1 MKKFNKLYLLALFI
15 PLFIIFMGSKSFAA
29 TGSAYFSLY
38 NKSIGRP
45 TGYYTVSVNGGATK
59 PVIKIIKTNS
69 AGTVDDTPVNSAVY
83 CLKDGVGFGS
93 ESGTVVGPIEYT
105 QNFNMKSS
113 DFVTSSTVY
122 RNQLPTNITTYNEI
136 VWILEHLSIPTQS
149 KADLYASTGLSDDD
163 FLKYLNDTNQVNDV
177 IEVIQQAAIWYYANS
192 TTPADQK
199 YQPLEDAL
207 FYYSSNA
214 NGTPYELTNLNKK
227 EGQDFVDNPFT
238 KLYDYFVDGAA
249 NAVQNGYTYQ
259 TGTAG
264 TGVTLD
270 KSNATVTTSGSNY
283 IIGPYKIV
291 AGSNYSL
298 TSASVL
304 ADSSELSNVT
314 ILGSDKSTALTGS
327 TTKDKLANY
336 ANRNFYI
343 SLPNTT
349 SASSVTINIS
359 SSYSGTNLTYWS
371 TSANQVSSNQ
381 PVVVIEK
388 ASGTST
394 GTDTKTLAKP
404 VFDLALRKFIVS
416 VNGTNVTT
424 SREPVYTQNDLKN
437 LALETS
443 TSVGTTTLIKKHT
456 KDPVS
461 VKEGDRV
468 VYKIRIYNEGSI
480 NGYATEITDYLPSG
494 LQLAQNSTINNA
506 YGWQMYDESGK
517 ATTDYNA
524 GKIIKTSYLSNRVL
538 SAFDKAPSN
547 GTYSIS
553 YEDVQVECVVNTKT
567 STTDIHLKNV
577 AEITGSKNGANQPD
591 RDSTT
596 NNLTGDQKNNY
607 APGTSTVGKGYEDDD
622 DYEDLI
628 IPGRYFDL
636 ALRKFISKVN
646 DKEYDR
652 APKYNVSPL
661 LNGDTTADYYHKKSA
676 VSVEAGDTVTYTIR
690 VYNEGQVDGYVDEI
704 TDHLPPE
711 LQFINNDFN
720 ANNGWVLDPSD
731 TTQRTVKTQKLSK
744 ANDAENIIKSFD
756 QTKTTLNYKEV
767 QIQCK
772 VVETAPLQKEI
783 TNIAEITKSSNEYN
797 LADRDNK
804 ANATI
809 PSDSD
814 LPNYK
819 GNSNNK
825 SDLSD
830 SSYYY
835 EGQEDDDDFEKVI
848 LEKFDLALRKFITGV
863 NNNKITNRVPEVDTS
878 KFGTIVDG
886 KEVTTCTY
894 NHTKEPVRVE
904 QNDTVIYT
912 IRIFNEGTQ
921 AGYASVIK
929 DDVPDGLQFLPD
941 NETNKAYKWIMLD
954 QDGKQTSDATKAK
967 FITTDYLSKDQE
979 KTQGS
984 NLINAFDKSTMNTP
998 EYKDVKVA
1006 FKVTEPN
1013 TSNRIIINKAQI
1025 SKHTNRNGEEINDV
1039 DSTPDVWNEG
1049 EDDQDIEKIYVKY
1062 FDLSLRKWVTQ
1073 AIVIEDGVQK
1083 VMDTGHYAEQD
1094 PEPVVKVE
1102 INKKR
1107 LEDTVIKFKYSIR
1120 VKNEGEIAGYATELS
1135 DYIPNGLKFNQADN
1149 PNWAEADGKITT
1161 DALKD
1166 TLLQPGDT
1174 ATVDLLL
1181 TWDNNEN
1188 NMGVMTNVAEIS
1200 ADKNDSNTHDIDS
1213 TPNNKKEGE
1222 DDIDDA
1228 PVALTAVA
1236 GTKPQYI
1243 ALIGTVLA
1251 IIGTGIGLIIKFVL

>member
-1 MKKFNKLYLLALFI
+1 MKKINRLCF
-15 PLFIIFMGSKSFAA
+15 FIIFIAMLLFLTGNKSFAS
-29 TGSAYFSLY
+29 TGSTYFSLY

-45 TGYYTVSVNGGATK
+45 TGYYFVSVNGGNTK

-69 AGTVDDTPVNSAVY
+69 AGTVDATTSGTAIY

-93 ESGTVVGPIEYT
+93 DSGTVTGPIEYT
-105 QNFNMKSS
+105 QYFDMKNS
-113 DFVTSSTVY
+113 DFVGSSTTY
-122 RNQLPTNITTYNEI
+122 RNQLPTDSTTYNEI
-136 VWILEHLSIPTQS
+136 VWILDNLCIPSVS
-149 KADLYASTGLSDDD
+149 KENLYNATGLSDDD
-163 FLKYLNDTNQVNDV
+163 FLEYLSSTDQINDV
-177 IEVIQQAAIWYYANS
+177 IEVIQQAAIWYYANGTS
-192 TTPADQK
+192 SSDK
-199 YQPLEDAL
+199 VYQPLEDAL
-207 FYYSSNA
+207 FWYASSATGNQTQLENLY
-214 NGTPYELTNLNKK
+214 NGD
-227 EGQDFVDNPFT
+227 GQNFDDSPFT
-238 KLYDYFVDGAA
+238 TVYDYFVEGAA
-249 NAVQNGYTYQ
+249 NAVKNNYTYQ
-259 TGTAG
+259 SNTSGTD
-264 TGVTLD
+264 VTID
-270 KSNATVTTSGSNY
+270 KSSATVTTSGSNY
-283 IIGPYKIV
+283 IIGPYKIS
-291 AGSNYSL
+291 GSNFTL
-298 TSASVL
+298 TSASIL
-304 ADSSELSNVT
+304 ADSTEISDAT
-314 ILGSDKSTALTGS
+314 ILGSDKSTVLTGS

-336 ANRNFYI
+336 ANNNFYI
-343 SLPNTT
+343 SLPITT

-359 SSYSGTNLTYWS
+359 CSYSGTNLTYWS
-371 TSANQVSSNQ
+371 TSANTISSNQ
-381 PVVVIEK
+381 PVVVVEK
-388 ASGTST
+388 VSGNYS
-394 GTDTKTLAKP
+394 GTDTKSLTKP
-404 VFDLALRKFIVS
+404 EFDLALRKFIVS

-424 SREPVYTQNDLKN
+424 SRVPEYTQNDLKN
-437 LALETS
+437 LATNAS
-443 TSVGTTTLIKKHT
+443 TSVGTTTAIKKHT
-456 KDPVS
+456 KDPIT
-461 VKEGDRV
+461 VKQGDKVIYTIRV
-468 VYKIRIYNEGSI
+468 YNEGTI
-480 NGYATEITDYLPSG
+480 DGFATEITDYLPSG
-494 LQLAQNSTINNA
+494 LQLAQDSSINTA
-506 YGWQMYDESGK
+506 YGWSMYDESGN
-517 ATTDYNA
+517 ATSDYSS
-524 GKIIKTSYLSNRVL
+524 GRIIKTSYLSNRKL
-538 SAFDKAPSN
+538 SAFDKAPAD
-547 GTYSIS
+547 GTYTIN
-553 YEDVQVECVVNTKT
+553 YADVQVECVVSAQTT
-567 STTDIHLKNV
+567 TTDTHLKNV
-577 AEITGSKNGANQPD
+577 AEITSSKNDLDQTD

-596 NNLTGDQKNNY
+596 NNLTDTQKNNY

-628 IPGRYFDL
+628 LPGKHFDL
-636 ALRKFISKVN
+636 SLRKFISKVN

-652 APKYNVSPL
+652 APTYDVSPL
-661 LNGDTTADYYHKKSA
+661 LNGDTTANYKHKKSA

-720 ANNGWVLDPSD
+720 ASFGWVIDSSD
-731 TTQRTVKTQKLSK
+731 STQRTIRTTKLSK
-744 ANDAENIIKSFD
+744 ENDTDNIIKAFD
-756 QTKTTLNYKEV
+756 QSKKTLEYREV

-772 VVETAPLQKEI
+772 VVNDAPLQKEI
-783 TNIAEITKSSNEYN
+783 TNIAEITKSSNDYN

-804 ANATI
+804 ATATL

-814 LPNYK
+814 LPNYR
-819 GNSNNK
+819 GNSDNK

-848 LEKFDLALRKFITGV
+848 LERFDLALRKFITGV
-863 NNNKITNRVPEVDTS
+863 NDQAISNRIPDVDTS

-912 IRIFNEGTQ
+912 IRIYNEGTQ
-921 AGYASVIK
+921 AGYASIIK

-941 NETNKAYKWIMLD
+941 NTINKTYRWVMYDSQGNQTN
-954 QDGKQTSDATKAK
+954 DATQAK
-967 FITTDYLSKDQE
+967 YITTDYLSKDQE
-979 KTQGS
+979 QTSGG
-984 NLINAFDKSTMNTP
+984 NLITAFDKATMDSP
-998 EYKDVKVA
+998 SYKDVRVA
-1006 FKVTEPN
+1006 FKVTQPN
-1013 TSNRIIINKAQI
+1013 TSDRIIINRAQI
-1025 SKHTNRNGEEINDV
+1025 SKHTNKDGENVNDI

-1073 AIVIEDGVQK
+1073 AIVIEDGIQK

-1107 LEDTVIKFKYSIR
+1107 LEDTVVKFRYSIR

-1149 PNWAEADGKITT
+1149 PNWTTTDGKITT
-1161 DALKD
+1161 DALKE

-1181 TWDNNEN
+1181 TWDNDEN

-1200 ADKNDSNTHDIDS
+1200 EDKNDSNTPDIDS

-1236 GTKPQYI
+1236 GSKPKYI
-1243 ALIGTVLA
+1243 ALIGSVLA
-1251 IIGTGIGLIIKFVL
+1251 IIGTGAALIIKFVL

>member
-1 MKKFNKLYLLALFI
+1 MKKINRLCF
-15 PLFIIFMGSKSFAA
+15 FIIFIAMLLFLTGNKSFAS
-29 TGSAYFSLY
+29 TGSTYFSLY

-45 TGYYTVSVNGGATK
+45 TGYYFVSVNGGNTK

-69 AGTVDDTPVNSAVY
+69 AGTVDATTSGTAIY

-93 ESGTVVGPIEYT
+93 DSGTVTGPIEYT
-105 QNFNMKSS
+105 QYFDMKNS
-113 DFVTSSTVY
+113 DFVGSSTTY
-122 RNQLPTNITTYNEI
+122 RNQLPTDSTTYNEI
-136 VWILEHLSIPTQS
+136 VWILDNLCIPSVS
-149 KADLYASTGLSDDD
+149 KENLYNATGLSDDD
-163 FLKYLNDTNQVNDV
+163 FLEYLSSTDQINDV
-177 IEVIQQAAIWYYANS
+177 IEVIQQAAIWYYANGTS
-192 TTPADQK
+192 SSDK
-199 YQPLEDAL
+199 VYQPLEDAL
-207 FYYSSNA
+207 FWYASSATGNQTQLENLY
-214 NGTPYELTNLNKK
+214 NGD
-227 EGQDFVDNPFT
+227 GQNFDDSPFT
-238 KLYDYFVDGAA
+238 TVYDYFVEGAA
-249 NAVQNGYTYQ
+249 NAVKNNYTYQ
-259 TGTAG
+259 SNTSGTD
-264 TGVTLD
+264 VTID
-270 KSNATVTTSGSNY
+270 KSSATVTTSGSNY
-283 IIGPYKIV
+283 IIGPYKIS
-291 AGSNYSL
+291 GSNFTL
-298 TSASVL
+298 TSASIL
-304 ADSSELSNVT
+304 ADSTEISDAT
-314 ILGSDKSTALTGS
+314 ILGSDKSTVLTGS

-336 ANRNFYI
+336 ANNNFYI
-343 SLPNTT
+343 SLPITT

-359 SSYSGTNLTYWS
+359 CSYSGTNLTYWS
-371 TSANQVSSNQ
+371 TSANTISSNQ
-381 PVVVIEK
+381 PVVVVEK
-388 ASGTST
+388 VSGNYS
-394 GTDTKTLAKP
+394 GTDTKSLTKP
-404 VFDLALRKFIVS
+404 EFDLALRKFIVS

-424 SREPVYTQNDLKN
+424 SRVPEYTQNDLKN
-437 LALETS
+437 LATNAS
-443 TSVGTTTLIKKHT
+443 TSVGTTTAIKKHT
-456 KDPVS
+456 KDPIT
-461 VKEGDRV
+461 VKQGDKVIYTIRV
-468 VYKIRIYNEGSI
+468 YNEGTI
-480 NGYATEITDYLPSG
+480 DGFATEITDYLPSG
-494 LQLAQNSTINNA
+494 LQLAQDSSINTA
-506 YGWQMYDESGK
+506 YGWSMYDESGN
-517 ATTDYNA
+517 ATSDYSS
-524 GKIIKTSYLSNRVL
+524 GRIIKTSYLSNRKL
-538 SAFDKAPSN
+538 SAFDKAPAD
-547 GTYSIS
+547 GTYTIN
-553 YEDVQVECVVNTKT
+553 YADVQVECVVSAQTT
-567 STTDIHLKNV
+567 TTDTHLKNV
-577 AEITGSKNGANQPD
+577 AEITSSKNDLDQTD

-596 NNLTGDQKNNY
+596 NNLTDTQKNNY

-628 IPGRYFDL
+628 LPGKYFDL
-636 ALRKFISKVN
+636 SLRKFISKVN

-652 APKYNVSPL
+652 APTYDVSPL
-661 LNGDTTADYYHKKSA
+661 LNGDTTANYKHKKSA

-720 ANNGWVLDPSD
+720 ASFGWVIDSSD
-731 TTQRTVKTQKLSK
+731 STQRTIRTTKLSK
-744 ANDAENIIKSFD
+744 ENDTDNIIKAFD
-756 QTKTTLNYKEV
+756 QSKKTLEYREV

-772 VVETAPLQKEI
+772 VVNDAPLQKEI
-783 TNIAEITKSSNEYN
+783 TNIAEITKSSNDYN

-804 ANATI
+804 ATATL

-814 LPNYK
+814 LPNYR
-819 GNSNNK
+819 GNSDNK

-848 LEKFDLALRKFITGV
+848 LERFDLALRKFITGV
-863 NNNKITNRVPEVDTS
+863 NDQAISNRIPDVDTS

-912 IRIFNEGTQ
+912 IRIYNEGTQ
-921 AGYASVIK
+921 AGYASIIK

-941 NETNKAYKWIMLD
+941 NTINKTYRWVMYDSQGNQTN
-954 QDGKQTSDATKAK
+954 DATQAK
-967 FITTDYLSKDQE
+967 YITTDYLSKDQE
-979 KTQGS
+979 QTSGG
-984 NLINAFDKSTMNTP
+984 NLITAFDKATMDSP
-998 EYKDVKVA
+998 SYKDVRVA
-1006 FKVTEPN
+1006 FKVTQPN
-1013 TSNRIIINKAQI
+1013 TSDRIIINRAQI
-1025 SKHTNRNGEEINDV
+1025 SKHTNKDGENVNDI

-1073 AIVIEDGVQK
+1073 AIVIEDGIQK

-1107 LEDTVIKFKYSIR
+1107 LEDTVVKFRYSIR

-1149 PNWAEADGKITT
+1149 PNWTTTDGKITT
-1161 DALKD
+1161 DALKE

-1181 TWDNNEN
+1181 TWDNDEN

-1200 ADKNDSNTHDIDS
+1200 EDKNDSNTPDIDS

-1236 GTKPQYI
+1236 GSKPKYI
-1243 ALIGTVLA
+1243 ALIGSVLA
-1251 IIGTGIGLIIKFVL
+1251 IIGTGAALIIKFVL

>member
-1 MKKFNKLYLLALFI
+1 MKKINRLCF
-15 PLFIIFMGSKSFAA
+15 FIIFIAMLLFLTGNKSFAS
-29 TGSAYFSLY
+29 TGSTYFSLY

-45 TGYYTVSVNGGATK
+45 TGYYFVSVNGGNTK

-69 AGTVDDTPVNSAVY
+69 AGTVDATTSGTAIY

-93 ESGTVVGPIEYT
+93 DSGTVTGPIEYT
-105 QNFNMKSS
+105 QYFDMKNS
-113 DFVTSSTVY
+113 DFVGSSTTY
-122 RNQLPTNITTYNEI
+122 RNQLPTDSTTYNEI
-136 VWILEHLSIPTQS
+136 VWILDNLCIPSVS
-149 KADLYASTGLSDDD
+149 KENLYNATGLSDDD
-163 FLKYLNDTNQVNDV
+163 FLEYLSSTEQINDV
-177 IEVIQQAAIWYYANS
+177 IEVIQQAAIWYYANGTS
-192 TTPADQK
+192 SSDK
-199 YQPLEDAL
+199 VYQPLEDAL
-207 FYYSSNA
+207 FWYASSATGNQTQLENLY
-214 NGTPYELTNLNKK
+214 NGD
-227 EGQDFVDNPFT
+227 GQNFDDSPFT
-238 KLYDYFVDGAA
+238 TVYDYFVEGAA
-249 NAVQNGYTYQ
+249 NAVKNNYTYQ
-259 TGTAG
+259 SNTSGTD
-264 TGVTLD
+264 VTID
-270 KSNATVTTSGSNY
+270 KSSATVTTSGSNY
-283 IIGPYKIV
+283 IIGPYKIS
-291 AGSNYSL
+291 GSNFTL
-298 TSASVL
+298 TSASIL
-304 ADSSELSNVT
+304 ADSTEISDAT
-314 ILGSDKSTALTGS
+314 ILGSDKSTVLTGS

-336 ANRNFYI
+336 ANNNFYI
-343 SLPNTT
+343 SLPITT

-359 SSYSGTNLTYWS
+359 CSYSRTNLTYWS
-371 TSANQVSSNQ
+371 TSANTISSNQ
-381 PVVVIEK
+381 PVVVVEK
-388 ASGTST
+388 VSGNYS
-394 GTDTKTLAKP
+394 GTDTKSLTKP
-404 VFDLALRKFIVS
+404 EFDLALRKFIVS

-424 SREPVYTQNDLKN
+424 SRVPEYTQNDLKN
-437 LALETS
+437 LATNAS
-443 TSVGTTTLIKKHT
+443 TSVGTTTAIKKHT
-456 KDPVS
+456 KDPIT
-461 VKEGDRV
+461 VKQGDKVIYTIRV
-468 VYKIRIYNEGSI
+468 YNEGTI
-480 NGYATEITDYLPSG
+480 DGFATEITDYLPSG
-494 LQLAQNSTINNA
+494 LQLAQDSSINTA
-506 YGWQMYDESGK
+506 YGWSMYDESGN
-517 ATTDYNA
+517 ATSDYSS
-524 GKIIKTSYLSNRVL
+524 GRIIKTSYLSNRKL
-538 SAFDKAPSN
+538 SAFDKAPAD
-547 GTYSIS
+547 GTYTIN
-553 YEDVQVECVVNTKT
+553 YADVQVECVVSAQTT
-567 STTDIHLKNV
+567 TTDTHLKNV
-577 AEITGSKNGANQPD
+577 AEITSSKNDLDQTD

-596 NNLTGDQKNNY
+596 NNLTDTQKNNY

-628 IPGRYFDL
+628 LPGKHFDL
-636 ALRKFISKVN
+636 SLRKFISKVN

-652 APKYNVSPL
+652 APTYDVSPL
-661 LNGDTTADYYHKKSA
+661 LNGDTTANYKHKKSA

-720 ANNGWVLDPSD
+720 ASFGWVIDSSD
-731 TTQRTVKTQKLSK
+731 STQRTIRTTKLSK
-744 ANDAENIIKSFD
+744 ENDTDNIIKAFD
-756 QTKTTLNYKEV
+756 QSKKTLEYREV

-772 VVETAPLQKEI
+772 VVNDAPLQKEI
-783 TNIAEITKSSNEYN
+783 TNIAEITKSSNDYN

-804 ANATI
+804 ATATL

-814 LPNYK
+814 LPNYR
-819 GNSNNK
+819 GNSDNK

-848 LEKFDLALRKFITGV
+848 LERFDLALRKFITGV
-863 NNNKITNRVPEVDTS
+863 NDQAISNRIPDVDTS

-912 IRIFNEGTQ
+912 IRIYNEGTQ
-921 AGYASVIK
+921 AGYASIIK

-941 NETNKAYKWIMLD
+941 NTINKTYRWVMYDSQGNQTN
-954 QDGKQTSDATKAK
+954 DATQAK
-967 FITTDYLSKDQE
+967 YITTDYLSKDQE
-979 KTQGS
+979 QTSGG
-984 NLINAFDKSTMNTP
+984 NLITAFDKATMDSP
-998 EYKDVKVA
+998 SYKDVRVA
-1006 FKVTEPN
+1006 FKVTQPN
-1013 TSNRIIINKAQI
+1013 TSDRIIINSAQI
-1025 SKHTNRNGEEINDV
+1025 SKHTNKDGENVNDI

-1073 AIVIEDGVQK
+1073 AIVIEDGIQK

-1107 LEDTVIKFKYSIR
+1107 LEDTVVKFRYSIR

-1149 PNWAEADGKITT
+1149 PNWTTTDGKITT
-1161 DALKD
+1161 DALKE

-1181 TWDNNEN
+1181 TWDNDEN

-1200 ADKNDSNTHDIDS
+1200 EDKNDSNTPDIDS

-1236 GTKPQYI
+1236 GSKPKYI
-1243 ALIGTVLA
+1243 ALIGSVLA
-1251 IIGTGIGLIIKFVL
+1251 IIGTGAALIIKFVL